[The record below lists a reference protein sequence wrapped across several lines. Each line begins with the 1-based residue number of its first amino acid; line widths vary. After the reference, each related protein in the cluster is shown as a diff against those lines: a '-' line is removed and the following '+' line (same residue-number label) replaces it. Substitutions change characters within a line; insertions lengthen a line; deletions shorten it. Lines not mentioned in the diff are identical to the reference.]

1 MIFKRIVPD
10 DEYYLFSSD
19 RYSLAAG

>member
-1 MIFKRIVPD
+1 MFKRIVL

-19 RYSLAAG
+19 GCSLAAG

>member
-1 MIFKRIVPD
+1 MFKTIVLD
-10 DEYYLFSSD
+10 KYYLFSSD